1 MEYEA
6 DTYYARITEKF
17 TKVDG
22 TRSDYDM
29 MSGDGQITIELKFN
43 RTGYVESKENAIFL
57 VEQRLMES
65 IGDLGTFKRSE
76 TKHGLKYERFVVLD
90 EDDYSSKPVEEG
102 AHTDHE
108 VYDVYIFYIEEV
120 TDGFARLR

>member
-17 TKVDG
+17 RKLDG

-29 MSGDGQITIELKFN
+29 MSGNGELTIQLHFN

-57 VEQRLMES
+57 VEQRLTKF
-65 IGDLGTFKRSE
+65 IGDLDTFKRTQ
-76 TKHGLKYERFVVLD
+76 TKTGFKYERFVVLN

-102 AHTDHE
+102 NHTDHE
-108 VYDVYIFYIEEV
+108 VYDVHIFYIEEV
-120 TDGFARLR
+120 KDGFSRL